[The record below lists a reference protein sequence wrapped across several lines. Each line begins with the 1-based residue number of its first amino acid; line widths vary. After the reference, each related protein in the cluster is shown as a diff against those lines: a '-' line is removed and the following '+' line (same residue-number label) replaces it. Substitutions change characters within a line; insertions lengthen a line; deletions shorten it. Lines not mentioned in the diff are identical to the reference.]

1 MNLCGQLE
9 SPVASHREKS
19 QTLLSGDYP
28 ALTISDRF
36 IYNLPMH
43 CISFLSLY
51 FLGVSELLL
60 SLPYLGI
67 ETKTNKEEKQDEAF
81 LRSTDN
87 ENCIHTI
94 KPQMNTLHINCT
106 ICLFNRMPPVVIT
119 DWYSAF

>member
-1 MNLCGQLE
+1 MNFFGQLE
-9 SPVASHREKS
+9 PPVPSRREKS

-28 ALTISDRF
+28 SLTISDRF
-36 IYNLPMH
+36 IYNLPIH
-43 CISFLSLY
+43 RISFL
-51 FLGVSELLL
+51 L
-60 SLPYLGI
+60 SPPYLGI
-67 ETKTNKEEKQDEAF
+67 EAKTNKEEKQDEAF

-119 DWYSAF
+119 NWYSAF